1 MSRSLTESEVIGI
14 YDALPQ
20 MLWIKMFLEAQGVG
34 VKEAI
39 AYQDNMN
46 SILLEKD
53 RKLSSTK

>member
-1 MSRSLTESEVIGI
+1 MSRSWTESEVIGI

-39 AYQDNMN
+39 VYQDNMN